1 MKSSAARSWPP
12 GPWAS
17 AVWPRAWPKMPF
29 GNEVG
34 AEVTMDE
41 AKLYEYAYGSILVEC
56 EGTLEYPA
64 AEQIGITVADAALTV
79 NGVRM
84 PLGELYR
91 ANTERFAAIYPDKGD
106 NSAEVMTSTPAPRRF
121 VYPGEATEHP
131 RVFIPVFP
139 GTNCDYDTAKASAAR
154 VPRW

>member
-1 MKSSAARSWPP
+1 
-12 GPWAS
+12 
-17 AVWPRAWPKMPF
+17 
-29 GNEVG
+29 
-34 AEVTMDE
+34 MDE

-131 RVFIPVFP
+131 RVSFRYSPER
-139 GTNCDYDTAKASAAR
+139 TATTTRPRPSAAR